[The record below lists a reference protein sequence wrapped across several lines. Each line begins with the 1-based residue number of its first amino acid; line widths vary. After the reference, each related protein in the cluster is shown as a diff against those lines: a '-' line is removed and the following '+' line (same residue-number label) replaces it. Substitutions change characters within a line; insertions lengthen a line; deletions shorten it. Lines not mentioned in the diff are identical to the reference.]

1 MEAAVACRAAPDQGP
16 DVFVN
21 KAPLYKP
28 LWGRGAFGGAVL
40 AQALSA
46 AQATVPAGFVA
57 DTMHCH
63 FFIAVKPDEPLYSHV
78 ERLRDGKSIAARS
91 VRCTQQQQQQQ
102 QQSRGK
108 CVFSAVLNFGR
119 TAGRGPRMLQHQP
132 ASPVS
137 PARVASIRGG
147 GASVA
152 LSSTSRVDGDCPF
165 ESIRVRRG
173 KQDDDDDDDD
183 GHQRPEMQR
192 IVQMTRAKLPSLTS
206 SSSTTTT
213 TTTTMTTQR
222 TRGMGGDVALHQAA
236 LAYMTDN
243 YFLGTVPRVHKARRF
258 SNKGL
263 VENVVRKLDE
273 SQQEAATDRFKML
286 AEEELADAEA
296 SRTSKGGAETT
307 KDTSQASPPKI
318 DMMVSLDHAIFFHN
332 QDEVRAD
339 DWMVMEME
347 TPWAGQDRGLVLERI
362 WTADGVLVATCIQE
376 GLFRLSQD
384 AESHL

>member
-63 FFIAVKPDEPLYSHV
+63 FFLAVKPDEPLYSHV
-78 ERLRDGKSIAARS
+78 ERLRDGKSIATRS
-91 VRCTQQQQQQQ
+91 VRCTQQQ
-102 QQSRGK
+102 SRGGK

-137 PARVASIRGG
+137 PATVASIRSG

-152 LSSTSRVDGDCPF
+152 LSSTSRVDADCPF

-173 KQDDDDDDDD
+173 KHKDDDD
-183 GHQRPEMQR
+183 GNQRPELQR
-192 IVQMTRAKLPSLTS
+192 IVQMTRAKLPPLTS
-206 SSSTTTT
+206 SSSTMTT

-258 SNKGL
+258 SNKAL
-263 VENVVRKLDE
+263 VENVVRRLDE
-273 SQQEAATDRFKML
+273 GQQEAATDRFKML

-296 SRTSKGGAETT
+296 SHRTGKGGGAETT
-307 KDTSQASPPKI
+307 KDHTSKASSSSSPPKI

>member
-1 MEAAVACRAAPDQGP
+1 META
-16 DVFVN
+16 
-21 KAPLYKP
+21 KP

-78 ERLRDGKSIAARS
+78 ERLRDGKSIATRS
-91 VRCTQQQQQQQ
+91 VRCTQ
-102 QQSRGK
+102 SSSGN
-108 CVFSAVLNFGR
+108 CVFSAMLNFGR
-119 TAGRGPRMLQHQP
+119 TAGRGPRMLRHQP

-137 PARVASIRGG
+137 PATL
-147 GASVA
+147 ASVRSGTAA
-152 LSSTSRVDGDCPF
+152 LSSTSRVDADCPF
-165 ESIRVRRG
+165 ESIRVRRRRG
-173 KQDDDDDDDD
+173 KPEEEDDDDDDD
-183 GHQRPEMQR
+183 GLHQERPELQR
-192 IVQMTRAKLPSLTS
+192 IVQMTRAKFPSLT
-206 SSSTTTT
+206 STTTT
-213 TTTTMTTQR
+213 TTTTQR

-263 VENVVRKLDE
+263 VENVVRKLDKG
-273 SQQEAATDRFKML
+273 QQEAATDRFKML
-286 AEEELADAEA
+286 AEEELADAA
-296 SRTSKGGAETT
+296 GSRATTAKGGAAETDAN
-307 KDTSQASPPKI
+307 KAASPPKI
-318 DMMVSLDHAIFFHN
+318 EMMVSLDHAIFFHN

-384 AESHL
+384 PESHL

>member
-63 FFIAVKPDEPLYSHV
+63 FFLAVKPDEPLYSHV
-78 ERLRDGKSIAARS
+78 ERLRDGKSIATRS
-91 VRCTQQQQQQQ
+91 VRCTQQQ
-102 QQSRGK
+102 SPGK

-137 PARVASIRGG
+137 PATVASIRGGGGGGG

-152 LSSTSRVDGDCPF
+152 LSSTSRVDADCPF

-173 KQDDDDDDDD
+173 KQDGD
-183 GHQRPEMQR
+183 GHQRPELQR

-206 SSSTTTT
+206 SSSS
-213 TTTTMTTQR
+213 R
-222 TRGMGGDVALHQAA
+222 TRGMGEDVALHQAA

-243 YFLGTVPRVHKARRF
+243 YFLGTVQRVHKAHRF
-258 SNKGL
+258 SNRGL

-273 SQQEAATDRFKML
+273 GQQEAATDRFKML
-286 AEEELADAEA
+286 AEEELADAA
-296 SRTSKGGAETT
+296 SRTGKGGAETT
-307 KDTSQASPPKI
+307 KDTSKASPPKI

>member
-1 MEAAVACRAAPDQGP
+1 MEAAVACHAAPDQGP

-63 FFIAVKPDEPLYSHV
+63 FFLAVKPDEPLYSHV
-78 ERLRDGKSIAARS
+78 ERLRDGKSIATRS
-91 VRCTQQQQQQQ
+91 VRCMQQ
-102 QQSRGK
+102 QQSRGGK
-108 CVFSAVLNFGR
+108 CVFSAMLNFGR

-137 PARVASIRGG
+137 PATVASIRSG

-152 LSSTSRVDGDCPF
+152 LSSTSRVDADCPF

-173 KQDDDDDDDD
+173 KQDDDNDD
-183 GHQRPEMQR
+183 GHQRPELQR
-192 IVQMTRAKLPSLTS
+192 IVQMTRAKLPPLTS

-213 TTTTMTTQR
+213 TTMTQR
-222 TRGMGGDVALHQAA
+222 TRGLGGDVALHQAA

-243 YFLGTVPRVHKARRF
+243 YFLGTVPRVHKAHRF

-273 SQQEAATDRFKML
+273 GQQEVATDRFKML

-296 SRTSKGGAETT
+296 SNRTGKGGAETT
-307 KDTSQASPPKI
+307 KDTSKASSPPKI

>member
-1 MEAAVACRAAPDQGP
+1 METAVACRAAPDQGP

-63 FFIAVKPDEPLYSHV
+63 FFIAVRPDEPLYSHV
-78 ERLRDGKSIAARS
+78 ERLRDGKSIATRS
-91 VRCTQQQQQQQ
+91 VRCM
-102 QQSRGK
+102 QSRGGGGGGGGGGGK
-108 CVFSAVLNFGR
+108 CVFSAMLNFGR

-137 PARVASIRGG
+137 RATVASVRGG
-147 GASVA
+147 PAAAAA
-152 LSSTSRVDGDCPF
+152 LSSTSRVDADCPF
-165 ESIRVRRG
+165 ESIRVRQG
-173 KQDDDDDDDD
+173 KQDD
-183 GHQRPEMQR
+183 GHRRPELQR

-206 SSSTTTT
+206 TTTT
-213 TTTTMTTQR
+213 TTTQR
-222 TRGMGGDVALHQAA
+222 TRGTGRDVALHQAA

-258 SNKGL
+258 SNRSL
-263 VENVVRKLDE
+263 VENVVRRLDRG
-273 SQQEAATDRFKML
+273 QQEAATDRFKLL
-286 AEEELADAEA
+286 AEEELADAA
-296 SRTSKGGAETT
+296 SRAATGGAET
-307 KDTSQASPPKI
+307 DASKASSPRI

-384 AESHL
+384 ESRL

>member
-1 MEAAVACRAAPDQGP
+1 METAVACRAAPDQGP

-78 ERLRDGKSIAARS
+78 ERLRDGKSIATRS
-91 VRCTQQQQQQQ
+91 VRCTQ
-102 QQSRGK
+102 SSGGN
-108 CVFSAVLNFGR
+108 CVFSAMLNFGR

-137 PARVASIRGG
+137 PATVASVRGG
-147 GASVA
+147 RGGAAAA
-152 LSSTSRVDGDCPF
+152 LSSTSRVNADCPF

-173 KQDDDDDDDD
+173 KPDDDDDDD
-183 GHQRPEMQR
+183 GRHHQRPELQR

-206 SSSTTTT
+206 TTT
-213 TTTTMTTQR
+213 TTTTMTQR

-263 VENVVRKLDE
+263 VENVVRKLDKG
-273 SQQEAATDRFKML
+273 QQEAATHRFKML
-286 AEEELADAEA
+286 AEEELADAA
-296 SRTSKGGAETT
+296 SSRTAKGGAAETDMD
-307 KDTSQASPPKI
+307 KAASPKI
-318 DMMVSLDHAIFFHN
+318 EMMVSLDHAIFFHN

-384 AESHL
+384 PESHL

>member
-1 MEAAVACRAAPDQGP
+1 MDTAVACRAAPDQGT

-46 AQATVPAGFVA
+46 AQATVPAGFFVA

-63 FFIAVKPDEPLYSHV
+63 FFVAVQPDEPLYSHV
-78 ERLRDGKSIAARS
+78 ERLRDGSSIATRS
-91 VRCTQQQQQQQ
+91 VRCV
-102 QQSRGK
+102 QSGR
-108 CVFSAVLNFGR
+108 CVFSAMLNFGR

-132 ASPVS
+132 ESPVS
-137 PARVASIRGG
+137 PATVAAWVRS
-147 GASVA
+147 GAP
-152 LSSTSRVDGDCPF
+152 LSSTSRVDADCPF

-173 KQDDDDDDDD
+173 KQDGGGDDDDD
-183 GHQRPEMQR
+183 GHQRPELQR
-192 IVQMTRAKLPSLTS
+192 IVQMTRAKLPSLT
-206 SSSTTTT
+206 TTTT
-213 TTTTMTTQR
+213 TTTTQR
-222 TRGMGGDVALHQAA
+222 TRGMGGDVAQHQAA

-258 SNKGL
+258 SNQGL
-263 VENVVRKLDE
+263 VKNVVRKLDKG
-273 SQQEAATDRFKML
+273 QREAATDRFTML
-286 AEEELADAEA
+286 AEEELADAA
-296 SRTSKGGAETT
+296 SRTARGAET
-307 KDTSQASPPKI
+307 DTDKASPKI
-318 DMMVSLDHAIFFHN
+318 EMMVSLDHAIFFHN
-332 QDEVRAD
+332 QESVRAD

>member
-63 FFIAVKPDEPLYSHV
+63 FFLAVKPDEPLYSHV
-78 ERLRDGKSIAARS
+78 ERLRDGKSIATRS
-91 VRCTQQQQQQQ
+91 VRCTQQQQ
-102 QQSRGK
+102 SRGGK

-137 PARVASIRGG
+137 PAAVALIRGGGGGG

-152 LSSTSRVDGDCPF
+152 LSSTSRVDADCPF

-173 KQDDDDDDDD
+173 KQDDD
-183 GHQRPEMQR
+183 GHQRPELQR

-206 SSSTTTT
+206 SSTM
-213 TTTTMTTQR
+213 TTTMTQR
-222 TRGMGGDVALHQAA
+222 TRELGGDVALHQAA

-258 SNKGL
+258 SNKAL

-273 SQQEAATDRFKML
+273 GQQEAATDRFKML

-296 SRTSKGGAETT
+296 SNRTGKGGGAETT
-307 KDTSQASPPKI
+307 KDHTSKASSSSSSSSSPKI